1 MDAVARR
8 SYEWP
13 SAAITGSSIGSVEIG
28 QVYSSEG
35 GPRAS
40 EVTVDGGYLLR
51 LVISLPGPDGQMRNP
66 MMVNFIDVYLQM
78 LNEVVSRAGW
88 RQAEL
93 PSQRRA
99 V

>member
-1 MDAVARR
+1 MRSDLKLIGRRRAPLVRVAVGGHHSR
-8 SYEWP
+8 
-13 SAAITGSSIGSVEIG
+13 V
-28 QVYSSEG
+28 EG

-93 PSQRRA
+93 PS
-99 V
+99 

>member
-1 MDAVARR
+1 MRSDLKLIGRRRAPLVRRARGTCC
-8 SYEWP
+8 P
-13 SAAITGSSIGSVEIG
+13 SSV
-28 QVYSSEG
+28 EG